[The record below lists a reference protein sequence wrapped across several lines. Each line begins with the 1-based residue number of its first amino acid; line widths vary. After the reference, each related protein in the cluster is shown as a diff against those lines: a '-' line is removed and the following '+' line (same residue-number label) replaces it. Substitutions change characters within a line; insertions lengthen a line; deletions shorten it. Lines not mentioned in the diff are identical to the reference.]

1 MAIFRQTGKKALK
14 MEKKNFFD
22 DLQSRISQI
31 ISSSPV
37 KDIEKNVRALLTQAF
52 SRLDMV
58 TREEFDLQAMT
69 IAQLREQ
76 VTLLQ
81 TRLNAL
87 EKQIAP
93 SDNRT
98 V

>member
-1 MAIFRQTGKKALK
+1 
-14 MEKKNFFD
+14 MEKKKILD
-22 DLQSRISQI
+22 DLQSSIGQMI
-31 ISSSPV
+31 EGSPV
-37 KDIEKNVRALLTQAF
+37 KDIEKKMRALITQTL

-58 TREEFDLQAMT
+58 AREEFDWQTQT

-76 VTLLQ
+76 IAMLQ

-87 EKQIAP
+87 EKQISP
-93 SDNRT
+93 SDDRT

>member
-1 MAIFRQTGKKALK
+1 